1 MTLPVIIGLAVIV
14 LVVASRTRGTPLRA
28 PKLIIMPTV
37 VLVAGALAAAA
48 AALLTQNAVV
58 LRRAVA
64 VRDPVSAGGPAR
76 TTWPVIANRCPA
88 AGASRL
94 IV

>member
-48 AALLTQNAVV
+48 ALLTQNAVV
-58 LRRAVA
+58 LRRAAA